1 MLHTDR
7 LLELA
12 AISVRPCISIYSQT
26 GAAGADSAGDP
37 IRLKHAIQQAE
48 ARLGELGFESRETE
62 RLLAPAT
69 DFLANLSPTSY
80 ADGTLAVLLGGD
92 TVEILHSPLRV
103 ETQVF
108 VSDRLHLKPLLPVL
122 TENARFYVLAV
133 SEKQVRLYECTR
145 FSQRELPL
153 ADTAAPTSLE
163 DAQHAPVQ
171 PPEGTPARTVV
182 VGARGGNR
190 GAAIYYGGGDE
201 NSVRYHELFHFL
213 REVST
218 GIAPLLD
225 GRSPLIFA
233 GVDELFAIFRH
244 ANTCD
249 HLADTALSG
258 NPDHVRPEEL
268 RARGW
273 EIVAAA
279 MEQRIAE
286 AHEAFGV
293 LGARGRATD
302 DVKAAALAARDG
314 LAGTIIGATDT
325 VIWGRVSDSGDDV
338 EYRPQPEP
346 WDYDL
351 IDYAAMQA
359 MEHSG
364 TALMVPAPRV
374 PGNGRGLAALLRY

>member
-1 MLHTDR
+1 MLRTDQ

-12 AISVRPCISIYSQT
+12 ALNARPCISIYSPT

-48 ARLGELGFESRETE
+48 ARLGELGCESREAE
-62 RLLAPAT
+62 RLLAPAS
-69 DFLANLSPTSY
+69 DFLAHLSPTSY

-108 VSDRLHLKPLLPVL
+108 VSDRLHLKPLLPVM
-122 TENARFYVLAV
+122 TENASFYVLAV
-133 SEKQVRLYECTR
+133 SQKSVRLLECDR
-145 FSQRELPL
+145 FAEHELSL
-153 ADTAAPTSLE
+153 EGTGTPTSLAE
-163 DAQHAPVQ
+163 AVPASQ
-171 PPEGTPARTVV
+171 PPDDLQMRTT
-182 VGARGGNR
+182 GSRPGGNEAMFHGHGPESQLR
-190 GAAIYYGGGDE
+190 RHQLL
-201 NSVRYHELFHFL
+201 RYL
-213 REVST
+213 REVSA

-225 GRSPLIFA
+225 GRSPLVFA
-233 GVDELFAIFRH
+233 GVDELFPVFRE
-244 ANTCD
+244 ASGYE
-249 HLADTALSG
+249 HLADAHIGG
-258 NPDHVRPEEL
+258 NPEHVRAEEL

-279 MEQRIAE
+279 MEQRIVE

-314 LAGTIIGATDT
+314 LAGTVIGATDT
-325 VIWGRVSDSGDDV
+325 VIWGRVSESGDDV
-338 EYRPQPEP
+338 EYRAQPEP

-351 IDYAAMQA
+351 IDFAALRTMA
-359 MEHSG
+359 TTG
-364 TALMVPAPRV
+364 TALIVPGERV
-374 PGNGRGLAALLRY
+374 PGNGHGLAALLRY